1 MNRQERRQADRDA
14 ARPNPKATQADAKRF
29 IDEAFTD
36 RISWVAA
43 RVLLELVVT
52 EGATPD
58 VLAKIGRFLE
68 AHPRA
73 STAPKAGPDPD
84 PAEPDP
90 A

>member
-1 MNRQERRQADRDA
+1 MNRQERRSAEREG
-14 ARPNPKATQADAKRF
+14 ARPKPKATQADAKRF
-29 IDEAFTD
+29 IDEAFAD

-43 RVLLELVVT
+43 RVLLELVVA

-58 VLAKIGRFLE
+58 VLARIGRFLE

-73 STAPKAGPDPD
+73 ATAPAPAPDP
-84 PAEPDP
+84 EPDQ